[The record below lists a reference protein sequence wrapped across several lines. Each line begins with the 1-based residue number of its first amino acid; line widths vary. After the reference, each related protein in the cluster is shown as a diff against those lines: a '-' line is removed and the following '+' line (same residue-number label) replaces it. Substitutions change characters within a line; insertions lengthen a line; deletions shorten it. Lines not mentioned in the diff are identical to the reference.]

1 MSLFSDLV
9 SGADG
14 VYSITNRPDL
24 VAETALAVRQ
34 ATLAAHRS
42 DYYKKDIVEVITPS
56 ASPAQSI
63 YQLDIPTLFP
73 NWRNFAYI
81 RPYDSVTQSP
91 VNFLLEPIAPAG
103 IFDEY
108 LIEKT
113 GVYYTAGTNLNI
125 RLAAAIDSFIVGYY
139 ANPVLTPEGSYESW
153 IARQQPA
160 VIVLDAAKRIF
171 EMIGYIE
178 AANKLAVMLFG
189 PPPGTAQAPT
199 GGEYQLLKMT
209 EIEDHGR

>member
-1 MSLFSDLV
+1 MSLFSDIV

-14 VYSITNRPDL
+14 VYTLTNRPDL

-42 DYYKKDIVEVITPS
+42 DYFKKDITEILITDGA
-56 ASPAQSI
+56 ASIFQLSI
-63 YQLDIPTLFP
+63 SSLFV

-81 RPYDSVTQSP
+81 RPYDSLSASAAS
-91 VNFLLEPIAPAG
+91 FLLDPIKPDG

-113 GVYYTAGTNLNI
+113 NVYYTAGDNLNI
-125 RLAAAIDSFIVGYY
+125 RLAANWDSFIVGYY
-139 ANPVLTPEGSYESW
+139 TNPVLSPDAAYESW
-153 IARQQPA
+153 IARSQPA
-160 VIVLDAAKRIF
+160 VIVIDAAKRVF

-178 AANKLAVMLFG
+178 AANKLGVLLYG
-189 PPPGTAQAPT
+189 PNPGSSAQNPS
-199 GGEYQLLKMT
+199 GGEYMLLKMS
-209 EIEDHGR
+209 EIEDQGR